1 MSKTNRNFVI
11 AYFLLVGLPI
21 LGLVGVLK
29 SGRNL
34 TAPISVDGV
43 WQLQA
48 DPAQLAA
55 SPCGQ
60 ALASRSDATT
70 FAISQSG
77 KTFLLGFGSVNPSNG
92 SRSVASG
99 TIDGTRLRASLPANS
114 IASAPDGGCGQGR
127 ELTLAATVNPKT
139 DPRSLAGT
147 FSIPDC
153 PSCASIEFHA
163 VRLAASSK
171 KGPL

>member
-11 AYFLLVGLPI
+11 AYILLVGLPI

-34 TAPISVDGV
+34 TAPISIDGV
-43 WQLQA
+43 WQVQA

-55 SPCGQ
+55 SPCGK
-60 ALASRSDATT
+60 ALASHADAT

-99 TIDGTRLRASLPANS
+99 TIDGTTLRASLPGNS
-114 IASAPDGGCGQGR
+114 VASAPDGGCGQGR
-127 ELTLAATVNPKT
+127 ELTLVATVNPKT

-147 FSIPDC
+147 FSISDC

-163 VRLAASSK
+163 IRLATPSK
-171 KGPL
+171 KGSL